1 VWSIAVNKDGS
12 LLATAGVDRTIKL
25 WNAEGKEQATLSGH
39 KDWVTSVAFSADG
52 TQLISGSYD
61 RTAKI
66 WDVGQKKEVTSIGP
80 LKTSI
85 WSVAFS
91 PDGKLIAVGS
101 HNRLSIWEYSPKE
114 RFPAPEAPAE

>member
-1 VWSIAVNKDGS
+1 MAV

-25 WNAEGKEQATLSGH
+25 WNAEGKEQGTLAGH
-39 KDWVTSVAFSADG
+39 KDWITSVAFSSDG

-66 WDVGQKKEVTSIGP
+66 WDVAQKKEIASIGP
-80 LKTSI
+80 VKTSI
-85 WSVAFS
+85 WAVAFS

-101 HNRLSIWEYSPKE
+101 HDRLSIWEFSPRDAFRRQRRRRPSE
-114 RFPAPEAPAE
+114 QF